1 LALDFIL
8 FDAAHRDRRV
18 KCSRYRL
25 GIYTLIVQP
34 IEESVDWHRFLARP
48 RLPVADSVA
57 DDIPRGKSILVTG
70 AGGSIGSALAVRLA
84 KLQPHKLVL
93 LEASES
99 NLHEL
104 QPCLYKGEFA
114 GRAARDVVYLGSV
127 TDEALLDEI
136 FAQHQ
141 PDWIFHAAAHKHVP
155 LLEDHP
161 LAALANNVL
170 GTHALC
176 MRAEA
181 DRSRMVLLSTD
192 KAVAPTSMMGA
203 TKRVAELIVLAMGG
217 TAVRLGNVLAS
228 RGSVVETFTR
238 QIAQGKPI
246 TITDPEAARFWLTV
260 EESIELLISA
270 AAETNDSATDA
281 VLLVPDLVR
290 THLVGDLA
298 KFVVSQFSPDR
309 EILLEF
315 IGLGPGEKKLEVLW
329 AEGEEAAVAG
339 RNGLRR
345 IHTQLMPRKQLE
357 FGLRE
362 LRLATGKRDL
372 TEAVAALQSLVPDY
386 SPSQR
391 VIANLKHSSNQV
403 QA

>member
-1 LALDFIL
+1 M
-8 FDAAHRDRRV
+8 
-18 KCSRYRL
+18 
-25 GIYTLIVQP
+25 QP
-34 IEESVDWHRFLARP
+34 IEESVDWYRFLARP
-48 RLPVADSVA
+48 RLPLADSVA
-57 DDIPRGKSILVTG
+57 EDILRGKNILVTG

-84 KLQPHKLVL
+84 RLLPHKLIL

-104 QPCLYKGEFA
+104 QSRFDRSQSADQPVSDSIC
-114 GRAARDVVYLGSV
+114 YLGSV
-127 TDEALLDEI
+127 TDEVLLEEI
-136 FAQHQ
+136 FAQHR

-161 LAALANNVL
+161 LAALTNNVL

-181 DRSRMVLLSTD
+181 GRSRMVLLSTD
-192 KAVAPTSMMGA
+192 KAADPASMMGA

-217 TAVRLGNVLAS
+217 TVVRLGNVLAS
-228 RGSVVETFTR
+228 RGSVVETFAR
-238 QIAQGKPI
+238 QIAQGNPI
-246 TITDPEAARFWLTV
+246 TITDPEAARFWLTI
-260 EESIELLISA
+260 EESVDLLISA
-270 AAETNDSATDA
+270 AAEANDSATHA

-298 KFVVSQFSPDR
+298 KFLVEQFSPDR
-309 EILLEF
+309 EIPVEF
-315 IGLGPGEKKLEVLW
+315 IGLGSGEKKLEVLW
-329 AEGEEAAVAG
+329 AGTEEAASES

-345 IHTQLMPRKQLE
+345 IHTQSMSRTQLE

-362 LRLATGKRDL
+362 LQIAICKRDL
-372 TEAVAALQSLVPDY
+372 AETLTVLQSLVPGY

-391 VIANLKHSSNQV
+391 VIASVNSSSSQV